1 MSQDQADRVSNQAN
15 DKLVKIAADVT
26 KVVELLNTSVSEHQ
40 DLTYKIADAKL
51 ELDKIELDIK
61 EKRRVAELDLDL
73 ELKANSLKKANEI
86 LTAQGFSSVKS
97 DEYSKLVSDHTDLKL
112 TFNEKV
118 TAETAKA
125 EKAAQASAAIQIRQK
140 EMELQVKEA
149 ANVAAITSLTKENQI
164 LQTQAATY
172 LQQLNDERKARI
184 EEAKARGNPS
194 VVVNSG
200 K

>member
-1 MSQDQADRVSNQAN
+1 LHTHLYETQS
-15 DKLVKIAADVT
+15 
-26 KVVELLNTSVSEHQ
+26 
-40 DLTYKIADAKL
+40 LTYKIADAKL